1 MKHTIT
7 KAVILC
13 GGYGTRMLPYTKSH
27 PKEMLPILTT
37 PALQLI
43 IEQAIDAGIKEFF
56 IVISPNKESIV
67 NHLKDMFPAVK
78 IFYGLQNKMEGTGP
92 ATMVAK
98 DFIGREPFLLIYPD
112 ELVLEQNL
120 YQTLINDFNQNQ
132 SSCLSAYKI
141 PLSDAKKYGIL
152 IPDGKNRTKG
162 IVEKPQGTPP
172 SNLASLGTCVLV
184 PEILDL
190 IGEHSADG
198 HEVFLTDAI
207 SKLPNLRYVE
217 ITGKRFDLGNPL
229 GLAKA
234 NAYVA
239 MQKLPDF
246 KIWLKENI

>member
-1 MKHTIT
+1 MKQTIK

-13 GGYGTRMLPYTKSH
+13 GGYGTRMLPYTKSQ

-56 IVISPNKESIV
+56 VVISAKKESIV
-67 NHLKDMFPAVK
+67 NHLKDSFPTVK
-78 IFYGLQNKMEGTGP
+78 ISYGIQDKMEGTGP

-98 DFIGREPFLLIYPD
+98 EFINHEPFLLIYPD

-120 YQTLINDFNQNQ
+120 YQTLINDFKQHQ
-132 SSCLSAYKI
+132 ASVLSAYQI

-152 IPDGKNRTKG
+152 IPGKGNNTKG
-162 IVEKPQGTPP
+162 IIEKPQGTPP
-172 SNLASLGTCVLV
+172 SNLASLGTCILI

-190 IGEHSADG
+190 IKEHSTDG
-198 HEVFLTDAI
+198 HEVFLIDAI
-207 SKLPNLRYVE
+207 NQLTILRYVE

-229 GLAKA
+229 GFAKA
-234 NAYVA
+234 NTYVA

-246 KIWLKENI
+246 KTWLKENL